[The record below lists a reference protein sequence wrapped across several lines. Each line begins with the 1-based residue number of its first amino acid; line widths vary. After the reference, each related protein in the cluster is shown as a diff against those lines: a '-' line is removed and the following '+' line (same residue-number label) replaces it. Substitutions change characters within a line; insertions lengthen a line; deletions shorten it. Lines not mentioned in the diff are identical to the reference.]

1 MTSKLWVP
9 PTSKWIWLPIF
20 ALLMV
25 SCSIVRKHEAH
36 FIAFDTAIDVT
47 VYSASRNTDDDI
59 DLLRD
64 LFARLE
70 DKLSIS
76 KQESEICR
84 INTRRDSLVIVSDTL
99 KSILKICRA
108 EYAQSG
114 GLFDV
119 TVGPLK
125 FLYGLEAHQAE
136 NHVPTQHELDS
147 VMGLVGFGAIKFV
160 SDSILIM
167 PRGVTLDFGGIAK
180 GYALEAAKLFMRAR
194 GYTSFMINAGGDLIA
209 ESTKPAGVAWRI
221 GIQHPRVHE
230 NLVATLDVAD
240 RCVFTSGDYERCFVK
255 DGVRYHHLFDPRTG
269 KPGRHNMSSTV
280 VGKDPLTT
288 DADVKIAFLLPPE
301 KAMAYCTSKGL
312 PALVIDSTGAG
323 WANAL
328 MKPIL
333 KADSAFAV
341 NYR

>member
-1 MTSKLWVP
+1 MKLWFPV
-9 PTSKWIWLPIF
+9 S
-20 ALLMV
+20 ALLLI
-25 SCSIVRKHEAH
+25 SCSIVGKHQAH

-47 VYSASRNTDDDI
+47 VYSASRAADDDI

-76 KQESEICR
+76 KPESEICR
-84 INTRRDSLVIVSDTL
+84 INTRRDSIVVVSDTL
-99 KSILKICRA
+99 RSILKICRA
-108 EYAQSG
+108 EYTQSG

-125 FLYGLEAHQAE
+125 YLYGLEAHQAE
-136 NHVPTQHELDS
+136 THVPTQQELDS
-147 VMGLVGFGAIKFV
+147 VMGLVGFGRIKFV

-180 GYALEAAKLFMRAR
+180 GYALEAARLFLRAK

-209 ESTKPAGVAWRI
+209 ESTKPAGVSWRI
-221 GIQHPRVHE
+221 GIQNPRVHE

-240 RCVFTSGDYERCFVK
+240 RCVFTSGDYERCFVN
-255 DGVRYHHLFDPRTG
+255 DGIRYHHLFDPKTG
-269 KPGRHNMSSTV
+269 RPGRYNMSSTV
-280 VGKDPLTT
+280 VGKNPLTT
-288 DADVKIAFLLPPE
+288 DADVKIAFLKPPE
-301 KAMAYCTSKGL
+301 KALEYCTSKGL

-323 WANAL
+323 WANEL
-328 MKPIL
+328 MKPLL
-333 KADSAFAV
+333 KPDSAFVV